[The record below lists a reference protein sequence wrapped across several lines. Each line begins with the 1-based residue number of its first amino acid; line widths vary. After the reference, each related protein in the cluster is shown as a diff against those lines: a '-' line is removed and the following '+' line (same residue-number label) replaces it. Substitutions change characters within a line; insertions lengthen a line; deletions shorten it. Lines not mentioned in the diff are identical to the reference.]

1 MNSTVNID
9 NKNKDILLFGEGS
22 TQGLDDTTLTVEAKY
37 PFNQE
42 KCLYLSLHYNGSNGH
57 LFVSATKIY
66 QFKAKD
72 SEIKYYTLL
81 LGNIS
86 KDYAINYKKKIGL
99 KESVKIFSVDFNPVD
114 NNYISDISK
123 YFMKGT

>member
-1 MNSTVNID
+1 MNSTVHID
-9 NKNKDILLFGEGS
+9 KKNKDILLFGEGP
-22 TQGLDDTTLTVEAKY
+22 TQGLDDTTLAVETKY

-42 KCLYLSLHYNGSNGH
+42 KYLYLSLHYNGSNSH
-57 LFVSATKIY
+57 LFVSATKIC

-114 NNYISDISK
+114 NNYISDINK